1 MTVGWHPV
9 KNLTG
14 VSSKTL
20 VPFGLAAAG
29 AVGTVVAGWSAWGW
43 YTLLWAALLL
53 GAAAW
58 LTRDSG
64 FSVASGGGDGGGGQG
79 VIEHYLEGRQRF
91 GDAVLPVWCRHIEN
105 SRVQM
110 EEAVSDLATR
120 FSNIVDK
127 LDNAVHVSGAGQQGG
142 RSMPEVFASSEQQLG
157 SVVSS
162 MKSAM
167 SSKGAMLAQIRDLE
181 RFTRELRGMAEGVAS
196 IAAQTNLLALNAA
209 IEAARAGPAGRGFAV
224 VAQEVRQLSMRSAET
239 GKEITNRVGLISSAI
254 LAASQAAETSSEAEN
269 KSMQSAEGMIDSVLA
284 EFRQITD
291 ALVHSSELLTQESR
305 GIQGEVGEALVQLQF
320 QDRVSQV
327 MAHVREN
334 MESLPQLLRENHQQY
349 RDSGELRAPDPEA
362 LLGELQ
368 KTYAMAEEHAVHSGA
383 KLAAPAASDADEI
396 TFF

>member
-1 MTVGWHPV
+1 M
-9 KNLTG
+9 
-14 VSSKTL
+14 L
-20 VPFGLAAAG
+20 VPFGFAAAG
-29 AVGTVVAGWSAWGW
+29 ALGTVVAGWSAYGW
-43 YTLLWAALLL
+43 YTLIWATLLL

-58 LTRDSG
+58 LTRDAG
-64 FSVASGGGDGGGGQG
+64 FGTVSATGDNAM
-79 VIEHYLEGRQRF
+79 IDNYLAARERF

-105 SRVQM
+105 SRTQM
-110 EEAVSDLATR
+110 EEAVSDLAGR
-120 FSNIVDK
+120 FSSIVDK
-127 LDNAVHVSGAGQQGG
+127 LDNAVHVSSADCAGGA
-142 RSMPEVFASSEQQLG
+142 SITDVFSHSETRLG
-157 SVVSS
+157 SVVTS

-167 SSKGAMLAQIRDLE
+167 TSKQAMLAQIKDLE

-254 LAASQAAETSSEAEN
+254 LAASQAADQSSEAED
-269 KSMQSAEGMIDSVLA
+269 KSMQSAEGMIEAVLS

-291 ALVHSSELLTQESR
+291 ALVEQSEQLKQNSV

-334 MESLPQLLRENHQQY
+334 MERLLPLLAENRERYN
-349 RDSGELRAPDPEA
+349 DSGVLEPLDPDR
-362 LLGELQ
+362 LMHELQ

-383 KLAAPAASDADEI
+383 RLAAPAAAEADEI

>member
-1 MTVGWHPV
+1 ML
-9 KNLTG
+9 N
-14 VSSKTL
+14 SKML
-20 VPFGLAAAG
+20 VPYGFAAAG
-29 AVGTVVAGWSAWGW
+29 ALGTVVAGWSMWGW
-43 YTLLWAALLL
+43 YTLIWAVLLL
-53 GAAAW
+53 AAAAW

-64 FSVASGGGDGGGGQG
+64 FGAVSAGGDNAM
-79 VIEHYLEGRQRF
+79 IDDYLAAREHF

-105 SRVQM
+105 SRTQM
-110 EEAVSDLATR
+110 EEAVSDLASR

-127 LDNAVHVSGAGQQGG
+127 LDNAVHVSSANNQDGA
-142 RSMPEVFASSEQQLG
+142 SMTEVFSHSEQRLG
-157 SVVSS
+157 SVVKS

-167 SSKGAMLAQIRDLE
+167 TSKQAMLAQIKDLE

-254 LAASQAAETSSEAEN
+254 LAASQAADQSSEAED
-269 KSMQSAEGMIDSVLA
+269 KSMHSAEGMIEAVLN
-284 EFRQITD
+284 EFRGITD
-291 ALVHSSELLTQESR
+291 ALVQSSELLKQESI
-305 GIQGEVGEALVQLQF
+305 GIQGEVGQALVQLQF

-334 MESLPQLLRENHQQY
+334 MEQLLPLLRENREIY
-349 RDSGELRAPDPEA
+349 VAGGALEPLDPNR
-362 LLGELQ
+362 LLHELQ
-368 KTYAMAEEHAVHSGA
+368 KTYAMAEEHAVHSGV
-383 KLAAPAASDADEI
+383 KHAAPAAAEADEI

>member
-1 MTVGWHPV
+1 M
-9 KNLTG
+9 
-14 VSSKTL
+14 L
-20 VPFGLAAAG
+20 VPFAFAG
-29 AVGTVVAGWSAWGW
+29 AGSLGTVVAGWSAWGW
-43 YTLLWAALLL
+43 YTLIWAALLF

-58 LTRDSG
+58 LARDTGFGTSG
-64 FSVASGGGDGGGGQG
+64 ATGDNAM
-79 VIEHYLEGRQRF
+79 IDDYLAARERF

-105 SRVQM
+105 SRTQM
-110 EEAVSDLATR
+110 EEAVSDLASR
-120 FSNIVDK
+120 FSSIVDK
-127 LDNAVHVSGAGQQGG
+127 LDNAVHVSSANNQGG
-142 RSMPEVFASSEQQLG
+142 SSMTELFTHSEQQLG
-157 SVVSS
+157 SVVTS

-167 SSKGAMLAQIRDLE
+167 SSKQAMLAQIKDLE

-224 VAQEVRQLSMRSAET
+224 VAQEVRQLSMRSADT

-254 LAASQAAETSSEAEN
+254 LAASQLADQSSEAEG
-269 KSMQSAEGMIDSVLA
+269 KSMQSAEGMIEGVLN
-284 EFRQITD
+284 EFRQMTD
-291 ALVHSSELLTQESR
+291 TLVQSSELLKQESI

-334 MESLPQLLRENHQQY
+334 MERLPALLREN
-349 RDSGELRAPDPEA
+349 RDIYASGGVLEPLDPDR
-362 LLGELQ
+362 LLHELQ

-383 KLAAPAASDADEI
+383 RLAAPAAAQADEI

>member
-1 MTVGWHPV
+1 V
-9 KNLTG
+9 KNPGLID
-14 VSSKTL
+14 SKIL
-20 VPFGLAAAG
+20 VPFAFAG
-29 AVGTVVAGWSAWGW
+29 AGSLGTIVAGWSAWGW
-43 YTLLWAALLL
+43 YTLIWAALLL
-53 GAAAW
+53 GAAFW
-58 LTRDSG
+58 LTRASG
-64 FSVASGGGDGGGGQG
+64 FATGGSGEAAMIDD
-79 VIEHYLEGRQRF
+79 YLAARERF

-110 EEAVSDLATR
+110 EEAVSDLAAR

-127 LDNAVHVSGAGQQGG
+127 LDNAVHVSSADCAGGA
-142 RSMPEVFASSEQQLG
+142 SITDVFSHSETRLG

-167 SSKGAMLAQIRDLE
+167 SSKQAMLAQIKDLE

-224 VAQEVRQLSMRSAET
+224 VAQEVRQLSMRSADT

-254 LAASQAAETSSEAEN
+254 LAASQAAEHSSEAED
-269 KSMQSAEGMIDSVLA
+269 KSMQSAEGMIEAVLN
-284 EFRQITD
+284 EFRGITD
-291 ALVHSSELLTQESR
+291 ALVEQSEQLKQNSVA
-305 GIQGEVGEALVQLQF
+305 IQGEVGEALVQLQF

-327 MAHVREN
+327 MAHVRHN
-334 MESLPQLLRENHQQY
+334 MEQLPALLREN
-349 RDSGELRAPDPEA
+349 RDLYAASGALAPLDPDR
-362 LLGELQ
+362 LLHELQ

-383 KLAAPAASDADEI
+383 RLAAPAATEADEI